1 VTGRGRRL
9 AILGRGAAALLVLV
23 AVVIGLPVVLYRF
36 GGNPIPQRLPAWH
49 QIGRSLLHQD
59 NGTIFL
65 AAVRDISW
73 IAWAAFTLAVLTEA
87 QAALRGRKAPRLRLG
102 GLQNMAGWLVAVTA
116 LAFSGQSAATLLAVP
131 AAAAATVVGSQ
142 APARPA
148 APPGHSVAMPLA
160 RAPAGPA
167 ANAPR
172 GAAMVPGPAA
182 AHATASP
189 DPQVM
194 NMAFYQLVTVRP
206 GDCLW
211 TIAQRYL
218 GAGDRYPEIARLNL
232 GHDVG
237 HGAVFTDP
245 AVIWPGWVLQLPNGV
260 AAGSSTAVPHAPASH
275 PAHRAGDLHFGRSHH
290 GAGSARHQ
298 APGPA
303 ASPGV
308 SPGPAAPSSAPAGG
322 GPGSATSPGAA
333 GSSGAPASGQGSGS
347 GAAQLPTARHSV
359 TATARPAEAAEIP
372 PLAVFAAGML
382 AGGAGVL
389 LAGMRHRQRQARRPG
404 RRIPLPASAPVMVAE
419 QRLRTATTIQPAT
432 ALRAALS
439 DLGVGL
445 LESGRQLPDLTG
457 IRLLPSAMEVL
468 LASPAIDPPPA
479 PFTVPG
485 GRQGMA
491 WQLALP
497 EQAPAFPFRAAE
509 AGDLMPGLFTIGLD
523 EDDGYLLLD
532 PEYLR
537 VTTVEGHDELVD
549 RVLTTAAAELATS
562 QLAGWYDLILVG
574 FSELEAVGGR
584 TTCCDSM
591 EEALDL
597 LASKAVVLRRRL
609 GDFDHVDVRHRRLTQ
624 PGDEDWALTL
634 LVSRVAPTTGQ
645 LALMLDL
652 ASDPGGIAAVVA
664 GGDEV
669 PGGHPPQSTV
679 VLEDDPMEPGGIVA
693 HISPLGLQAWPQ
705 PLSEADYQ
713 ALGSM
718 FTVAADLNDVPAD
731 MPPYDGSAWPPEP
744 SSDVLAELPSWL
756 DTDDLEAGELDE
768 AGGPDAF
775 GLEEAGGPD
784 GLELEETGGPDA
796 FGLEEAGGP
805 DGLELE
811 EAGGP
816 DGFGLDEASGP
827 EGFGPGQA
835 DQSGPPRSAAAP
847 LSATQLHPAAP
858 PQPAVP
864 AQPLSA
870 ADPQSAPA
878 LQLIPQAQRQ
888 SPLRLVP
895 PPELAPEADPAP
907 GTGPVPQFEPAAELQ
922 PEPELGADPEHEA
935 ELAATLR
942 VGVLGTFTINGSP
955 AALLPAQSQ
964 LVLALA
970 LNGADGLSN
979 QQLCYLL
986 GADPDHPKP
995 TDSLRQLIVRTRRQL
1010 GRAPD
1015 GREWI
1020 EHLGAG
1026 QYALHR
1032 DTRFD
1037 WAEFED
1043 RSEQGLRNRDA
1054 RSLREALSLIRGQP
1068 FTGCY
1073 HWWLDL
1079 AFTETVRA
1087 QIVDAAEMLAALE
1100 LADGDPAASARAART
1115 GLAGDAT
1122 AEQLWRS
1129 LMRAEYAAGN
1139 LSGVREAWSRCL
1151 DAIADIAPDGEP
1163 HPETA
1168 ALYHQLVS
1176 GKPSAPAWTPH

>member
-1 VTGRGRRL
+1 
-9 AILGRGAAALLVLV
+9 
-23 AVVIGLPVVLYRF
+23 
-36 GGNPIPQRLPAWH
+36 
-49 QIGRSLLHQD
+49 
-59 NGTIFL
+59 
-65 AAVRDISW
+65 
-73 IAWAAFTLAVLTEA
+73 
-87 QAALRGRKAPRLRLG
+87 
-102 GLQNMAGWLVAVTA
+102 
-116 LAFSGQSAATLLAVP
+116 
-131 AAAAATVVGSQ
+131 
-142 APARPA
+142 
-148 APPGHSVAMPLA
+148 
-160 RAPAGPA
+160 
-167 ANAPR
+167 
-172 GAAMVPGPAA
+172 
-182 AHATASP
+182 
-189 DPQVM
+189 
-194 NMAFYQLVTVRP
+194 
-206 GDCLW
+206 
-211 TIAQRYL
+211 
-218 GAGDRYPEIARLNL
+218 
-232 GHDVG
+232 
-237 HGAVFTDP
+237 
-245 AVIWPGWVLQLPNGV
+245 
-260 AAGSSTAVPHAPASH
+260 
-275 PAHRAGDLHFGRSHH
+275 
-290 GAGSARHQ
+290 
-298 APGPA
+298 
-303 ASPGV
+303 
-308 SPGPAAPSSAPAGG
+308 
-322 GPGSATSPGAA
+322 
-333 GSSGAPASGQGSGS
+333 
-347 GAAQLPTARHSV
+347 V

-439 DLGVGL
+439 DLGTGL

-457 IRLLPSAMEVL
+457 IRLLPSGMEVL

-497 EQAPAFPFRAAE
+497 EQAPAYPFRAAE

-537 VTTVEGHDELVD
+537 VTTVEGQDELVD

-634 LVSRVAPTTGQ
+634 LVSRAAPTTGQ

-669 PGGHPPQSTV
+669 PDGHPPQSTV
-679 VLEDDPMEPGGIVA
+679 VLADDPMEPGGIVA

-705 PLSEADYQ
+705 PLSESDYQ

-756 DTDDLEAGELDE
+756 DTDDLVAGELDE
-768 AGGPDAF
+768 AGGPDDF
-775 GLEEAGGPD
+775 
-784 GLELEETGGPDA
+784 
-796 FGLEEAGGP
+796 
-805 DGLELE
+805 
-811 EAGGP
+811 GP
-816 DGFGLDEASGP
+816 DGFGLGEAG
-827 EGFGPGQA
+827 EGDGFGLGEAGEGDGFGLGEAGEGDGFGPGEAGRPDGFGPGEAGQP
-835 DQSGPPRSAAAP
+835 GPPPRPAAAP
-847 LSATQLHPAAP
+847 LSSTQLRPAAP
-858 PQPAVP
+858 PQPSVP
-864 AQPLSA
+864 APPLSA

-907 GTGPVPQFEPAAELQ
+907 ETGPEPQFEPTAELQ
-922 PEPELGADPEHEA
+922 PEPEPGAGPEREA

-1100 LADGDPAASARAART
+1100 LAGGDPAASARAART

-1122 AEQLWRS
+1122 AEQLWRA